1 MDPAKLRLFA
11 GIGGALFGFAGIVA
25 LLVAAA
31 IALAPLIGSALSV
44 VVVGIIFFAIGCTLI
59 ALFLKPMKST
69 ADELDQL
76 ESATAEA
83 FADLPLDTIKA
94 IIVKHPIATTAVAG
108 VVGYG
113 FMRDPGTT
121 GKMLQRTLLGLL

>member
-44 VVVGIIFFAIGCTLI
+44 VVVGIIFFAIGCMLI
-59 ALFLKPMKST
+59 AFFLKPMKSA

-83 FADLPLDTIKA
+83 FADLPLDTMKA
-94 IIVKHPIATTAVAG
+94 IIVKHPIATTAIAG

-113 FMRDPGTT
+113 LMKDPGTT